1 MVHAVSMGLGLF
13 GLWLLLSGFFDNTLL
28 LGLGVVSCVIC
39 VYIASRMEVVDHES
53 VPLQLKFGVF
63 GYLFWL
69 SAEIGKAN
77 WAVTKVILSP
87 RILLQQRMI
96 TVSADQETDVGR
108 VTFANSITL
117 TPGTITVET
126 EHHSFLVHALTTD
139 AADLDALGDMGA
151 RVSAVETRS

>member
-1 MVHAVSMGLGLF
+1 MIHAVSMGLGLF
-13 GLWLLLSGFFDNTLL
+13 GLWLLLSGFLDNTLL
-28 LGLGVVSCVIC
+28 LSLGVFSCVIC
-39 VYIASRMEVVDHES
+39 VYIAARMEVVDHES
-53 VPLQLKFGVF
+53 VPLQLKFGVI

-87 RILLQQRMI
+87 RMRLQQRMI
-96 TVSADQETDVGR
+96 NVPADQQTDVGR

-126 EHHSFLVHALTTD
+126 ERNSFVVHALTND
-139 AADLDALGDMGA
+139 AADFDALNHMGD
-151 RVSAVETRS
+151 RVSAVESRT

>member
-87 RILLQQRMI
+87 RIRLQQRMI
-96 TVSADQETDVGR
+96 TVPADQETDVGR

-151 RVSAVETRS
+151 RVSAVESRS

>member
-1 MVHAVSMGLGLF
+1 MIHAVTMGLGLF
-13 GLWLLLSGFFDNTLL
+13 GLWLLLSGFLDNSLL
-28 LGLGVVSCVIC
+28 LGLGVASCVAS
-39 VYIASRMEVVDHES
+39 VYIAARMEVVDHES
-53 VPLQLKFGVF
+53 VPLQLKFGVI

-87 RILLQQRMI
+87 RMRLSQRMI
-96 TVSADQETDVGR
+96 TVPSSQTTDVGR

-126 EHHSFLVHALTTD
+126 ENHSFLVHALTD
-139 AADLDALGDMGA
+139 EAADLDALSDMGT
-151 RVSAVETRS
+151 RVSAVENRS